1 MKTEIKK
8 RTIDELRQV
17 KDTNYIA
24 PLSHVTLKEKKDKE
38 SAIYYLGKA
47 HSFLVEEGS
56 SATNQYVLSSI
67 SHLVDLLQSNSNE
80 KG

>member
-24 PLSHVTLKEKKDKE
+24 PLSHVTVKEKKDKE
-38 SAIYYLGKA
+38 SVIDYLGKA
-47 HSFLVEEGS
+47 YTLLGEGQN
-56 SATNQYVLSSI
+56 SATKQYILSSI
-67 SHLVDLLQSNSNE
+67 SHLIDLLHSNE

>member
-38 SAIYYLGKA
+38 
-47 HSFLVEEGS
+47 
-56 SATNQYVLSSI
+56 
-67 SHLVDLLQSNSNE
+67 E
-80 KG
+80 KV